1 MKLRY
6 QIISLAIAATLLG
19 AAQARADKISN
30 PTATF
35 EGLDKITGRII
46 NFDVAVG
53 ETVQFGSLQ
62 LTPRTCFSRPPT
74 EAANSTA
81 FIEVN
86 DVTFNNEYRR
96 IFTGWM
102 FASSPGLHAIEH
114 PIYDIWLTDCKGGT
128 EVISEPKEEE
138 VAVEPELKGSLLKP
152 GQTNPPKERDK
163 PIIAPVVASGRIAP
177 APQPGIPVQAPVAR
191 PTRSFFSIFTTGVGT
206 PSHPIDP
213 AGANNR

>member
-1 MKLRY
+1 MNLRY
-6 QIISLAIAATLLG
+6 QTISLAVAVTLLG

-62 LTPRTCFSRPPT
+62 LTPRICYSRPAT
-74 EAANSTA
+74 EAANSTS

-114 PIYDIWLTDCKGGT
+114 PIYDVWLTDCKGGT
-128 EVISEPKEEE
+128 NVIAEAKEEE

-152 GQTNPPKERDK
+152 GQANPPKDK
-163 PIIAPVVASGRIAP
+163 PIIAPVASNGRIAP
-177 APQPGIPVQAPVAR
+177 APQPGIPVQAPVGR
-191 PTRSFFSIFTTGVGT
+191 PTRSFFSIFVTGVGT
-206 PSHPIDP
+206 PQHPVGP
-213 AGANNR
+213 AGDNNR

>member
-1 MKLRY
+1 MKLGY
-6 QIISLAIAATLLG
+6 QTLAIALAATMMGLV
-19 AAQARADKISN
+19 QARADKISN

-35 EGLDKITGRII
+35 DGLDKITGRII
-46 NFDVAVG
+46 SFDVAVG

-62 LTPRTCFSRPPT
+62 LTPRVCYSRPPT

-96 IFTGWM
+96 IFTGWI

-114 PIYDIWLTDCKGGT
+114 PIYDIWLTDCKDGKD
-128 EVISEPKEEE
+128 IIPEPKEEE

-152 GQTNPPKERDK
+152 GQANQPKEK
-163 PIIAPVVASGRIAP
+163 PIIAPVASSGRIAP

-191 PTRSFFSIFTTGVGT
+191 PTRSFFSIFTSGVGT
-206 PSHPIDP
+206 PQHPLGP
-213 AGANNR
+213 AGDNNR